1 MSFLGQ
7 TLSILSTPQR
17 GYLGPFF
24 VKNIFNKN
32 YVLRKIFADDFS
44 EA

>member
-1 MSFLGQ
+1 VCSSDL
-7 TLSILSTPQR
+7 
-17 GYLGPFF
+17 FF
-24 VKNIFNKN
+24 VNNIFNKN